1 MPRER
6 CQTGLPSCQMH
17 LRCLQGVKSDHLGQA
32 ICHMVL
38 IMAHATLPL
47 HGRPG
52 VLLGDN
58 PGDKRG
64 RKGVVTRRLGDSSTF
79 SDSFERRLGVT
90 YTPPLLHVIAVR
102 LKRHLLRRRSR
113 SVLETVKLTLQIIMG
128 TEGSCKKVMIKL
140 SPSTATKRENIIEL
154 LNQRIPYC
162 SLTPP
167 ALTCPFGNITVFFI
181 TTFSSTRQRLIHIF
195 IVHFKCDH
203 PRQSGFGHQRLY

>member
-1 MPRER
+1 
-6 CQTGLPSCQMH
+6 MH

-52 VLLGDN
+52 VLMGDKA
-58 PGDKRG
+58 GDKRG

-154 LNQRIPYC
+154 LNQRIPLLFLPFC
-162 SLTPP
+162 SSSNQK
-167 ALTCPFGNITVFFI
+167 CPNLISNYWSFP
-181 TTFSSTRQRLIHIF
+181 FSSSISNLNTFTNQDLAINGRIDQI
-195 IVHFKCDH
+195 
-203 PRQSGFGHQRLY
+203 

>member
-1 MPRER
+1 MSSQIISDR
-6 CQTGLPSCQMH
+6 PSVIWFSLWRTLHC
-17 LRCLQGVKSDHLGQA
+17 RY
-32 ICHMVL
+32 
-38 IMAHATLPL
+38 MAGRACCWGTTLAT
-47 HGRPG
+47 
-52 VLLGDN
+52 
-58 PGDKRG
+58 RG

-154 LNQRIPYC
+154 LNQRIPLLFLPFC
-162 SLTPP
+162 SSSNQK
-167 ALTCPFGNITVFFI
+167 CPNLISNYWSFP
-181 TTFSSTRQRLIHIF
+181 FSSSISNLNTFTNQDLAINGRIDQI
-195 IVHFKCDH
+195 
-203 PRQSGFGHQRLY
+203 

>member
-1 MPRER
+1 MSSQIISDR
-6 CQTGLPSCQMH
+6 PSVIWFSLWRTLHC
-17 LRCLQGVKSDHLGQA
+17 RY
-32 ICHMVL
+32 
-38 IMAHATLPL
+38 MAGRACCWGTTLAT
-47 HGRPG
+47 
-52 VLLGDN
+52 
-58 PGDKRG
+58 RG

-113 SVLETVKLTLQIIMG
+113 SALETVKLTLQIIMG

-203 PRQSGFGHQRLY
+203 LRQSGFGHQRLY